1 MAQNKKLII
10 FFVPP
15 VNKVNGGIMSIF
27 AHARESRKFEHIH
40 DSEVVICTYPGHD
53 TYKRNDN
60 FENDERVYS
69 FDEIATK
76 WRKPTQL
83 SLNIPENAVGLVGRV
98 LYINYRDYLQGV
110 KDIHINVMNQNIDL
124 MLDVRDFAEL
134 FMITTNVTQTT
145 AHDRYTTQEL
155 SDKYQT
161 PVHHLAPFNDKRH
174 YNFLRYRDKQNLIIY
189 SPDEHPAKQRILKK
203 LNALPGYTTREIK
216 DMTHEEFK
224 ELAVKAKFSVTFG
237 EGFDGYFIK
246 SFFSGSIG
254 LAVYNDRFF
263 PEKDYAGLST
273 VFKSYKEMSDRIVEV
288 IESLDNK
295 ADFDRYSLNLRNRI
309 GKLYNYHRYQK
320 KLENLYKRR
329 YDYRPKESSARALI
343 GDMLGTH
350 HEAIESLKSQLN
362 DAQLRNQAL
371 EAELL
376 KLMESRSWKLTEPL
390 RKVNYG
396 LTKYRSNG
404 LKYIPKVDPEQIA

>member
-1 MAQNKKLII
+1 
-10 FFVPP
+10 
-15 VNKVNGGIMSIF
+15 
-27 AHARESRKFEHIH
+27 
-40 DSEVVICTYPGHD
+40 
-53 TYKRNDN
+53 
-60 FENDERVYS
+60 
-69 FDEIATK
+69 
-76 WRKPTQL
+76 
-83 SLNIPENAVGLVGRV
+83 
-98 LYINYRDYLQGV
+98 
-110 KDIHINVMNQNIDL
+110 
-124 MLDVRDFAEL
+124 
-134 FMITTNVTQTT
+134 
-145 AHDRYTTQEL
+145 
-155 SDKYQT
+155 
-161 PVHHLAPFNDKRH
+161 
-174 YNFLRYRDKQNLIIY
+174 
-189 SPDEHPAKQRILKK
+189 
-203 LNALPGYTTREIK
+203 
-216 DMTHEEFK
+216 
-224 ELAVKAKFSVTFG
+224 
-237 EGFDGYFIK
+237 
-246 SFFSGSIG
+246 
-254 LAVYNDRFF
+254 
-263 PEKDYAGLST
+263 
-273 VFKSYKEMSDRIVEV
+273 MSDRIVEV